1 MSTGSSSGPLKAFNS
16 TPGGKNRGRLS
27 TTYVAKTRCTAVI
40 DGEVCNAFP
49 SWQMPWDR
57 KERRCEKHMDRSHG

>member
-1 MSTGSSSGPLKAFNS
+1 MSTGSGPLKAFNS

-27 TTYVAKTRCTAVI
+27 TAYVAKTRCTAVI